1 MRQCMCFRQRCN
13 IDCDIQ
19 SLFCQVKDRRSVL
32 TIIKQNDGGRKMRE
46 ERLFESTGKVTKA
59 SLDLRKAMIERS
71 KQLRNPSPKVNKI
84 GSTIGVVAGVI
95 LLIIGIVHVMTGNLL
110 WALGAGT
117 AGVTTVVSNAINYK
131 RRR

>member
-1 MRQCMCFRQRCN
+1 
-13 IDCDIQ
+13 
-19 SLFCQVKDRRSVL
+19 
-32 TIIKQNDGGRKMRE
+32 MRE

>member
-19 SLFCQVKDRRSVL
+19 SLFCQVKDRRSVS

-71 KQLRNPSPKVNKI
+71 KQLRHPSPKVNKI